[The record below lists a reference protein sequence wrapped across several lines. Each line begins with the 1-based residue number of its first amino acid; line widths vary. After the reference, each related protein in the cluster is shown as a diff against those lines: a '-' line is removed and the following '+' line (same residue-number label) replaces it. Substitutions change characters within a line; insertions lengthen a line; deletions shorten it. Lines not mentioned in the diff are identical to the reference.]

1 MTELNDIHLA
11 QLKLLLLILLLID
24 LKQVFFLI
32 VVFTKKKKN
41 IRIMKVKQNYEIKT
55 MDYC

>member
-11 QLKLLLLILLLID
+11 QLKLLLLILFLID
-24 LKQVFFLI
+24 LKQVFFLR
-32 VVFTKKKKN
+32 VVSTKKN

>member
-24 LKQVFFLI
+24 LKQVFFLR
-32 VVFTKKKKN
+32 VVFTKKKN

>member
-24 LKQVFFLI
+24 LKQVFFLR

>member
-24 LKQVFFLI
+24 LKQVFFLR
-32 VVFTKKKKN
+32 VVFTKKKK

>member
-24 LKQVFFLI
+24 LKQVFFLR
-32 VVFTKKKKN
+32 VVFTKKKK
-41 IRIMKVKQNYEIKT
+41 I
-55 MDYC
+55 